1 MGGKSRL
8 HNIEGL
14 IDHNIS
20 NKFVMDHKVL
30 FLCVY
35 FHDSRELKLILPK
48 ILDFQARW
56 EVDSHRFPQIHENW
70 SDFS

>member
-1 MGGKSRL
+1 MTSLSVNKYNLCNHNTKHINFMGGKSHL

-35 FHDSRELKLILPK
+35 FHDSREL
-48 ILDFQARW
+48 
-56 EVDSHRFPQIHENW
+56 N
-70 SDFS
+70 

>member
-1 MGGKSRL
+1 MTSLSVNKYCVIKMLNKFMGGKSHL
-8 HNIEGL
+8 NNIEGL

-35 FHDSRELKLILPK
+35 FHDSREL
-48 ILDFQARW
+48 
-56 EVDSHRFPQIHENW
+56 N
-70 SDFS
+70 

>member
-1 MGGKSRL
+1 MTSLSVNKYCVITILNIFMGGKSHL

-14 IDHNIS
+14 IDHNTS

-35 FHDSRELKLILPK
+35 FHDSREL
-48 ILDFQARW
+48 
-56 EVDSHRFPQIHENW
+56 N
-70 SDFS
+70 

>member
-1 MGGKSRL
+1 MNSLSVNKYCVITMLKKFMGGKSHL
-8 HNIEGL
+8 NNIEGL

-35 FHDSRELKLILPK
+35 FHDSREL
-48 ILDFQARW
+48 
-56 EVDSHRFPQIHENW
+56 N
-70 SDFS
+70 

>member
-1 MGGKSRL
+1 MGGKSHL

-20 NKFVMDHKVL
+20 NKFVIDHKVL

-35 FHDSRELKLILPK
+35 FHDSREL
-48 ILDFQARW
+48 
-56 EVDSHRFPQIHENW
+56 N
-70 SDFS
+70 

>member
-1 MGGKSRL
+1 MGGKSHLR
-8 HNIEGL
+8 NIVGL

-35 FHDSRELKLILPK
+35 FHDSREL
-48 ILDFQARW
+48 
-56 EVDSHRFPQIHENW
+56 N
-70 SDFS
+70 